1 MPQFHETQYGRRFFE
16 GQLPQLI
23 KGVEK
28 LGRELERFNQ
38 TVNSIDIIEK
48 IVDKKIDEVLD
59 RSREI
64 ATPDLIAGGDLS

>member
-64 ATPDLIAGGDLS
+64 ATPDLIAGGDLP